1 MDEYHSVPTPVEEP
15 AVTVQP
21 EPAPKKQRNGVWM
34 AIAIIALAVS
44 ILTASFAIAA
54 AGGAT
59 QAFQIPQSV
68 TPSYNYRTEVNEGDK
83 LTPQEI
89 IKKISPSVVTV
100 QVAGPNSSGF
110 GTGIIYT
117 DTGYILTNAHVVD
130 GATSIQVT
138 LQDDR
143 SFPAT
148 VIGSDAASD
157 VAVIKITAPKLTPAE
172 FGQSSV
178 LVPGDRVIAVGTPYA
193 LELEYTATQGIVSSL
208 RYDMNFS
215 DLGFTM
221 DLIQHDAA
229 INPGNSGGPLVN
241 EYGQVVGINSIKISG
256 TFENLGFALQIDAVL
271 PLAEELMNNGKI
283 TRPGIGILD
292 FDTKK
297 HWGKSLKILIAEDNT
312 MTIECG
318 IMIKYG
324 YSVVD
329 VATAVQSAVAVAIEE
344 MELLQEMGAD
354 EAEISA
360 EEAKVEQMLGELEF
374 KSMLGEEGDNLGAL
388 LKINSG
394 AGGTESND
402 WSSMLLRMYTRWGE
416 RNGYKVTVYDVL
428 EGDEAGIKS
437 ATIEFEGDFAYGYL
451 KSENGVHRMVRIS
464 PFNAQGKRQTTFS
477 SVFVYPLVDDSIEI
491 VINPADLEWD
501 TFRSSGAG
509 GQNVNKVETGVRVR
523 HIPSGIVVENT
534 ETRSQLDNR
543 QNALR
548 ILKSHL
554 YEIELAKKR
563 AKQAELEGQKK
574 RIEWG
579 SQIRSYVLHPYK
591 MVKDL
596 RTGYETS
603 DTAAVLDGDLNEF
616 MKSYLMENTKQ

>member
-283 TRPGIGILD
+283 TRPGIGITGYTYD
-292 FDTKK
+292 END
-297 HWGKSLKILIAEDNT
+297 LKGAFVYTVVPGGAADKAGLKAGDVIIKAGDKDITSIEDLKAVLADLRVGDSITVTYIRSNT
-312 MTIECG
+312 VHT
-318 IMIKYG
+318 
-324 YSVVD
+324 
-329 VATAVQSAVAVAIEE
+329 
-344 MELLQEMGAD
+344 
-354 EAEISA
+354 
-360 EEAKVEQMLGELEF
+360 
-374 KSMLGEEGDNLGAL
+374 
-388 LKINSG
+388 
-394 AGGTESND
+394 
-402 WSSMLLRMYTRWGE
+402 
-416 RNGYKVTVYDVL
+416 
-428 EGDEAGIKS
+428 
-437 ATIEFEGDFAYGYL
+437 ATI
-451 KSENGVHRMVRIS
+451 
-464 PFNAQGKRQTTFS
+464 
-477 SVFVYPLVDDSIEI
+477 
-491 VINPADLEWD
+491 
-501 TFRSSGAG
+501 
-509 GQNVNKVETGVRVR
+509 
-523 HIPSGIVVENT
+523 
-534 ETRSQLDNR
+534 
-543 QNALR
+543 
-548 ILKSHL
+548 
-554 YEIELAKKR
+554 
-563 AKQAELEGQKK
+563 
-574 RIEWG
+574 
-579 SQIRSYVLHPYK
+579 VLQ
-591 MVKDL
+591 DI
-596 RTGYETS
+596 T
-603 DTAAVLDGDLNEF
+603 
-616 MKSYLMENTKQ
+616 Q

>member
-1 MDEYHSVPTPVEEP
+1 MDEYNSVPTPAEESAVE
-15 AVTVQP
+15 ATVVTP

-34 AIAIIALAVS
+34 AIAVIALAVS

-68 TPSYNYRTEVNEGDK
+68 TPSYNYRTEVNEGDR

-157 VAVIKITAPKLTPAE
+157 VAVIKISAPKLTPAE

-178 LVPGDRVIAVGTPYA
+178 LVPGDMVIAVGTPYA

-256 TFENLGFALQIDAVL
+256 SFENLGFALQIDAVL

-283 TRPGIGILD
+283 TRPGIGITGYTYD
-292 FDTKK
+292 END
-297 HWGKSLKILIAEDNT
+297 LKGAFVYTVVPDGAADKAGLKAGDVIIKAGDKDITSIEDLKAVLADLRVGDSITVTYIRNNT
-312 MTIECG
+312 VHT
-318 IMIKYG
+318 
-324 YSVVD
+324 
-329 VATAVQSAVAVAIEE
+329 
-344 MELLQEMGAD
+344 
-354 EAEISA
+354 
-360 EEAKVEQMLGELEF
+360 
-374 KSMLGEEGDNLGAL
+374 
-388 LKINSG
+388 
-394 AGGTESND
+394 
-402 WSSMLLRMYTRWGE
+402 
-416 RNGYKVTVYDVL
+416 
-428 EGDEAGIKS
+428 
-437 ATIEFEGDFAYGYL
+437 ATI
-451 KSENGVHRMVRIS
+451 
-464 PFNAQGKRQTTFS
+464 
-477 SVFVYPLVDDSIEI
+477 
-491 VINPADLEWD
+491 
-501 TFRSSGAG
+501 
-509 GQNVNKVETGVRVR
+509 
-523 HIPSGIVVENT
+523 
-534 ETRSQLDNR
+534 
-543 QNALR
+543 
-548 ILKSHL
+548 
-554 YEIELAKKR
+554 
-563 AKQAELEGQKK
+563 
-574 RIEWG
+574 
-579 SQIRSYVLHPYK
+579 VLQ
-591 MVKDL
+591 DI
-596 RTGYETS
+596 T
-603 DTAAVLDGDLNEF
+603 
-616 MKSYLMENTKQ
+616 Q